1 MEQHIGAVG
10 LDFRIVRTGAVEKL
24 CVTTVVN
31 DMHISRIAVIEK
43 IRAGGDIARIRIIV
57 LDDRA
62 ARSGAVEKLY

>member
-1 MEQHIGAVG
+1 
-10 LDFRIVRTGAVEKL
+10 
-24 CVTTVVN
+24 
-31 DMHISRIAVIEK
+31 MHISRIAVIEK